1 MKLLRVKTT
10 RTVHATSAP
19 NVPRKGFLVFIV
31 GALIITYA
39 VLGGSLFMIRVP
51 LKGYYEGY
59 YKGSVLGALII
70 TYTVLGSPYDDYSLM
85 GPKALL

>member
-1 MKLLRVKTT
+1 
-10 RTVHATSAP
+10 
-19 NVPRKGFLVFIV
+19 
-31 GALIITYA
+31 
-39 VLGGSLFMIRVP
+39 MIRVP

-70 TYTVLGSPYDDYSLM
+70 TYTVLGAPYDDYSLM